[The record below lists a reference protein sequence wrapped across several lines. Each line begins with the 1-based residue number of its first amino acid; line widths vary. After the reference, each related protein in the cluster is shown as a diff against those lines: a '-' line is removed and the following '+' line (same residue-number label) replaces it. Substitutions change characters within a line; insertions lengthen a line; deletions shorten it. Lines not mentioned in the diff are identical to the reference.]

1 MDSPPPATDSPTAT
15 PAQSVTQ
22 DNAEDETEA
31 AEPTS
36 EKDAPATTATKS
48 QSSAPQSTDAENPS
62 VSTALGMADQAF
74 DAEEEQ
80 PESDLDVLRAVDGA
94 LGDIDSDLPTAREEA
109 RARDQ
114 FQLEDKLNKKTTTQA
129 QLGFDYVR
137 DDGIAV
143 DGEDYIGLVK
153 VKPRNWLT
161 LNYDQRRQVMSDY
174 ISFLMA
180 LDWTIAIP
188 CYPREF
194 DLGEHYN
201 KFIRGGTSVAARG
214 QSPILQYGRRYYIQ
228 WAQDNIDGSGIKA
241 RDYYI
246 VIRVT
251 AAQVTTNLDTG
262 SVLNQLSTLP
272 IVGRAGAAVLER
284 LPWVKNHEKA
294 ETELCIREVHN
305 RQRRVIDKLGRTD
318 VTTELVS
325 TRQETME
332 LLYHYYNHVK
342 PEFDRFDHATFS
354 EGVI

>member
-1 MDSPPPATDSPTAT
+1 MDSPPPATDTSTAT
-15 PAQSVTQ
+15 TEQSGTR
-22 DNAEDETEA
+22 AETET
-31 AEPTS
+31 ETTES
-36 EKDAPATTATKS
+36 DSTTATNG
-48 QSSAPQSTDAENPS
+48 STTTQPPS
-62 VSTALGMADQAF
+62 NGPTIRTALGID
-74 DAEEEQ
+74 DRTIEVDEER
-80 PESDLDVLRAVDGA
+80 PESDLDVLRAMDAA
-94 LGDIDSDLPTAREEA
+94 LAEIDTDLPTARKEV

-114 FQLEDKLNKKTTTQA
+114 FHLEDKLNRKTTTQA

-143 DGEDYIGLVK
+143 DGDDYIGLVK

-161 LNYDQRRQVMSDY
+161 LNYEQRRQVMSDY

-180 LDWTIAIP
+180 LDWSIAIP

-228 WAQDNIDGSGIKA
+228 WAQDNIDGSGIKT

-246 VIRVT
+246 VIRVN

-272 IVGRAGAAVLER
+272 VIGSAGANILKR
-284 LPWVKNHEKA
+284 LPWVETHENA

-318 VTTELVS
+318 VTTELVN

-332 LLYHYYNHVK
+332 VLYHYYNHVK
-342 PEFDRFDHATFS
+342 PEFDKFDHTTFS
-354 EGVI
+354 KGEV

>member
-1 MDSPPPATDSPTAT
+1 MDSPPPATETSTAST
-15 PAQSVTQ
+15 GQAGTQ
-22 DNAEDETEA
+22 DEAETETT
-31 AEPTS
+31 ESDSTS
-36 EKDAPATTATKS
+36 ALDESTT
-48 QSSAPQSTDAENPS
+48 QSSVDGPT
-62 VSTALGMADQAF
+62 VRTALGIADHTSET
-74 DAEEEQ
+74 DAKR
-80 PESDLDVLRAVDGA
+80 PESDLDVLRAMDAA
-94 LGDIDSDLPTAREEA
+94 LEAIDTDLPTARDEA

-114 FQLEDKLNKKTTTQA
+114 FHLEDKLNKKTTTQA

-143 DGEDYIGLVK
+143 DGDDYIGLVK

-161 LNYDQRRQVMSDY
+161 LNYEQRRQVMSDY
-174 ISFLMA
+174 VSFLMA
-180 LDWTIAIP
+180 LDWSIAIP

-228 WAQDNIDGSGIKA
+228 WAQDNIDGSGIKT

-246 VIRVT
+246 VIRVN

-272 IVGRAGAAVLER
+272 LIGSAGANILKR

-318 VTTELVS
+318 VATELVS

-332 LLYHYYNHVK
+332 ILYHYYNHVK

-354 EGVI
+354 EGEI

>member
-1 MDSPPPATDSPTAT
+1 MD
-15 PAQSVTQ
+15 
-22 DNAEDETEA
+22 A
-31 AEPTS
+31 AL
-36 EKDAPATTATKS
+36 A
-48 QSSAPQSTDAENPS
+48 
-62 VSTALGMADQAF
+62 
-74 DAEEEQ
+74 
-80 PESDLDVLRAVDGA
+80 
-94 LGDIDSDLPTAREEA
+94 DIDTDLPTARDEA

-114 FQLEDKLNKKTTTQA
+114 FHLEDKLNKKTTTQA

-161 LNYDQRRQVMSDY
+161 LNYEQRRQVMSDY

-180 LDWTIAIP
+180 LDWSIAIP

-228 WAQDNIDGSGIKA
+228 WAQDNIDGSGIKT

-246 VIRVT
+246 VIRVN

-272 IVGRAGAAVLER
+272 LIGSAGANILKR
-284 LPWVKNHEKA
+284 LPWVKNHENA

-318 VTTELVS
+318 VATELVS

-332 LLYHYYNHVK
+332 ILYHYYNHVK

-354 EGVI
+354 KGEI

>member
-1 MDSPPPATDSPTAT
+1 MDSPPPATDTSKASTEQSASRDEAETETTESDSTTTPTSAPDESTTQPTA
-15 PAQSVTQ
+15 
-22 DNAEDETEA
+22 DG
-31 AEPTS
+31 PTVR
-36 EKDAPATTATKS
+36 TALGI
-48 QSSAPQSTDAENPS
+48 ADRDLETDAER
-62 VSTALGMADQAF
+62 
-74 DAEEEQ
+74 
-80 PESDLDVLRAVDGA
+80 PESDLDVLRAMDAA
-94 LGDIDSDLPTAREEA
+94 LEAIDTDLPTARDEA
-109 RARDQ
+109 RARDR
-114 FQLEDKLNKKTTTQA
+114 FHLEDKLNKKTTTQA

-143 DGEDYIGLVK
+143 DGDDYIGLVK

-161 LNYDQRRQVMSDY
+161 LNYEQRRQVMSDY

-180 LDWTIAIP
+180 LDWAIAIP

-228 WAQDNIDGSGIKA
+228 WAQDNIDGSGIKT

-246 VIRVT
+246 VIRVN

-272 IVGRAGAAVLER
+272 LIGSAGATILKR
-284 LPWVKNHEKA
+284 LPWVETHEKA
-294 ETELCIREVHN
+294 EIELCIREVHN

-318 VTTELVS
+318 VTTELVN

-332 LLYHYYNHVK
+332 ILYHYYNHVK

-354 EGVI
+354 KGEI